1 MYYLLRGFIFA
12 NKASYPS
19 VLFDPLFITAL
30 TENEITPLSQ
40 TKIHAYIVSCSNTM
54 LILALSLSCVSKN
67 NV

>member
-30 TENEITPLSQ
+30 TENEITLLSQ
-40 TKIHAYIVSCSNTM
+40 TKIHTLYCQLFKHYAYTCLVT
-54 LILALSLSCVSKN
+54 
-67 NV
+67 